1 MSICILLAIYYNF
14 INSYVYIYLAFGP
27 TVSEIDISKALGV
40 FEKTSFSMII
50 PEVGGIL
57 KKDKETRKSV
67 VIFGIQVNISNLAL
81 ERGWDKGS

>member
-1 MSICILLAIYYNF
+1 M
-14 INSYVYIYLAFGP
+14 YIYLAFGP

-40 FEKTSFSMII
+40 FQKTSFSMII

-67 VIFGIQVNISNLAL
+67 VIFGIQVNISN
-81 ERGWDKGS
+81 